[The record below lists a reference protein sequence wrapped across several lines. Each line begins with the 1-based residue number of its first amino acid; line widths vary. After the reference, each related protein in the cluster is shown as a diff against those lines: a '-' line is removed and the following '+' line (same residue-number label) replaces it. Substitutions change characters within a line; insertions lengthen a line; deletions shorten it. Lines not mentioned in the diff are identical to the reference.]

1 MATYTPPTE
10 ILPIFDSSVYVSDLT
25 PLTIGEANKKY
36 IKYPTAQGLSTFPSG
51 LKTDTIL
58 PITESGTQSL
68 YNGALGDIYI
78 GTSAQSVSIGG
89 ITSPIYFN
97 NLYSPITG
105 LPRNLYPTGTDII
118 NLGSLST
125 NINLGINSASSS
137 SITLGSSTSII
148 NALGSVSMNL
158 INPSTSTTT
167 MNIGTTN
174 TVDMNIGT
182 NTSRTGTLHLGDGDS
197 SSGAIHI
204 NNGSSSTGNT
214 QIMNGTSGTG
224 TLNLGST
231 AVGNSVVINVNRPL
245 SLIYK
250 PSSTSVGTL
259 GYVYSP
265 TYTWRTNANQTVA
278 TQALPIGVYQ
288 MTFSISLTGTFTA
301 LYLYISGVVLP
312 TTTYKFPLIS
322 SVSFSICSGS
332 AIIRCNTAQT
342 FDLCVSTNNSLTGT
356 SGNGE
361 VNIVRIG

>member
-10 ILPIFDSSVYVSDLT
+10 ILPIFDSSVYVADTT

-36 IKYPTAQGLSTFPSG
+36 VKYPTAQGITTFPSG
-51 LKTDTIL
+51 LKTDTIS
-58 PITESGTQSL
+58 PISESGNLTL
-68 YNGALGDIYI
+68 FNGGLGNIYI
-78 GTSAQSVSIGG
+78 GTSSSSITLGM
-89 ITSPIYFN
+89 ITAPIFFN
-97 NLYSPITG
+97 NLYSSVSGIA
-105 LPRNLYPTGTDII
+105 RNIYPTGTDTI

-125 NINLGINSASSS
+125 AINIGINSASSS

-148 NALGSVSMNL
+148 NALGSVLMNL
-158 INPSTSTTT
+158 INPSTSTTI

-197 SSGAIHI
+197 SSGGIHI
-204 NNGSSSTGNT
+204 NNGTSSTGNT
-214 QIMNGTSGTG
+214 QIMNGTSGSG

-245 SLIYK
+245 SLTYK
-250 PSSTSVGTL
+250 PSVTSVGTL

-265 TYTWRTNANQTVA
+265 TYTWRTTANQSVA
-278 TQALPIGVYQ
+278 SQALPIGVYQ

-342 FDLCVSTNNSLTGT
+342 FDLIVSTNNSLVGA